1 MSGFM
6 STHHPQALRS
16 FDFSARTAQRAKHGS
31 LTGLSLTGMLLFVIG
46 VLVVASGYV
55 ALRPKIMGVSL
66 HASLLPIGLAFPFI
80 LLSRGGQLPMRVLV
94 GLIAF
99 VAIYAFSVVNGANIA
114 LNEIIKIGST
124 FATITT
130 CALLV
135 RTRADFVAGCLGLA
149 IGVAV
154 LGIPG
159 LRGASGT
166 LEGVE
171 VLEGANKN
179 TYSLFALPCILLSG
193 YIYLNMPISRLVK
206 WVLVGCATI
215 SLLVIFMSANRSGYL
230 GAALVAVMLF
240 WNRRGRGLILVALV
254 GAVVAGWIVYSGN
267 SAAFERRLQQTAEGT
282 SSDES
287 RVALVIGAFQIAL
300 ENPIVGVS
308 PQKAPEHLAR
318 AAGQVTG
325 RTGHQIKAAHNVFA
339 HIAASSGLI
348 CFAALLYLGW
358 ALWNPTPRDARWAGR
373 KDDPVRQVRQL
384 LRMMVVLWV
393 IRGMFTSE
401 IHFNVSC
408 NIAIGLML
416 GLYIL
421 ALQERNAWQP
431 SLLGTQPAKI

>member
-1 MSGFM
+1 M
-6 STHHPQALRS
+6 STHPTQALPS
-16 FDFSARTAQRAKHGS
+16 PAFSGPAARRAVQSSSTGLT
-31 LTGLSLTGMLLFVIG
+31 LTGVVLFLIG

-66 HASLLPIGLAFPFI
+66 HAALVPIGLAFPFV
-80 LLSRGGQLPMRVLV
+80 LLSRGNQFPMRVMV

-99 VAIYAFSVVNGANIA
+99 AGIYAFSVVNGASIA
-114 LNEIIKIGST
+114 LNEIVKIGST
-124 FATITT
+124 FAAIIT

-135 RTRADFVAGCLGLA
+135 RSRADFVAGCLGLA

-159 LRGASGT
+159 LRAASGT

-179 TYSLFALPCILLSG
+179 TYSMFALPCILLAG
-193 YIYLNMPISRLVK
+193 YIYLNMPITRLVK
-206 WVLVGCATI
+206 WALVGCATI
-215 SLLVIFMSANRSGYL
+215 CLLVIFMSANRSGYV
-230 GAALVAVMLF
+230 GAALVALMLF
-240 WNRRGRGLILVALV
+240 WNRRGRGLILVAMV
-254 GAVVAGWIVYSGN
+254 GAVVAGWVVYSGN
-267 SAAFERRLQQTAEGT
+267 TAAFERRLKQTNEGT

-318 AAGQVTG
+318 AAAQITG
-325 RTGHQIKAAHNVFA
+325 RHRMTAFGAHNVFA
-339 HIAASSGLI
+339 HVAAGSGLI
-348 CFAALLYLGW
+348 CFGALLFLGW
-358 ALWNPTPRDARWAGR
+358 AMWNPTPKDAGWTGR
-373 KDDPVRQVRQL
+373 KDDPVRPVRQL

-393 IRGMFTSE
+393 IRGMFTHE
-401 IHFNVSC
+401 IHFNIC
-408 NIAIGLML
+408 FNITFGLIL

-421 ALQERNAWQP
+421 AERERTAMSRP
-431 SLLGTQPAKI
+431 GVIGRQPALT